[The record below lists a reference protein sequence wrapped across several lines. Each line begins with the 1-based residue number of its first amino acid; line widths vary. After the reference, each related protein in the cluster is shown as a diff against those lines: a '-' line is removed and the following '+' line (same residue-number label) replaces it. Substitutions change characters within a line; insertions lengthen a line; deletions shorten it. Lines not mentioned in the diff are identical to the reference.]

1 MATKNYSYIGSGI
14 LHLRKKGAAEG
25 FRDVGNVSQL
35 QIDAEENE
43 RTLTNFRGGGGN
55 YDADRQLSAV
65 TASITMHDF
74 SPENLEL
81 ALRGTVTEVSSGD
94 VTGEEHTVYVGAFTP
109 LDHIPDFSAS
119 HTVTLD
125 PGGTATSL
133 TEGTDYELTQTGIRP
148 LEGGQVSDGDTVGV
162 DYTKSQ
168 SAIVHSL
175 MGSAPELEAY
185 FEGLNDAQNMP
196 VRPHL
201 KRIKMG
207 VPSGLGFITDDF
219 ASLEVTADV
228 LADQQAASGT
238 SPFFDINMQRKA

>member
-14 LHLRKKGAAEG
+14 LYIKKKGASEG
-25 FRDVGNVSQL
+25 REDVGNVSNL
-35 QIDAEENE
+35 QIDTEENE
-43 RTLTNFRGGGGN
+43 RTLTNYRGGGGN
-55 YDADRQLSAV
+55 YDADRQLSSV

-81 ALRGTVTEVSSGD
+81 ALRGTITEVSSGD
-94 VTGEEHTVYVGAFTP
+94 VTSEEHTVYVGAFTP
-109 LDHIPDFSAS
+109 LDHIPDFSQS

-125 PGGTATSL
+125 PGGTATTL
-133 TEGTDYELTQTGIRP
+133 TEGTDYELTETGIRP
-148 LEGGQVSDGDTVGV
+148 LEGGAVTDGDTVGV
-162 DYTKSQ
+162 DYTKRK

-175 MGSAPELEAY
+175 MGAASELDAF

-196 VRPHL
+196 VNVHL

-228 LADQQAASGT
+228 LADQQAEPGT
-238 SPFFDINMQRKA
+238 SAFFDVDLARKE